1 MKRDEGMGSR
11 TGTLLL
17 AAGIGAAVMYFL
29 DPGRGA
35 RRRAIARDR
44 TRSVL
49 RTGADE
55 LERRAEDARNRVSG
69 ALSTT
74 RSRFRRETP
83 DDDRLVARVRAE
95 LGHHTE
101 QAGHIEVLAEN
112 GTVTLRGRIP
122 EEERGELLRA
132 ARKVRGV
139 QELRDEL
146 EVEVSGNGSTG
157 IPARG

>member
-11 TGTLLL
+11 TGALLL
-17 AAGIGAAVMYFL
+17 AAGIGAAVMYLL
-29 DPGRGA
+29 DPERGA

-44 TRSVL
+44 TRSAL
-49 RTGADE
+49 RSGAEE
-55 LERRAEDARNRVSG
+55 LGRRAEDARNRVSG

-74 RSRFRRETP
+74 RGRLRQDSP

-95 LGHHTE
+95 LGHHTDE
-101 QAGHIEVLAEN
+101 AGHIEVLASN

-139 QELRDEL
+139 QALNDEL
-146 EVEVSGNGSTG
+146 ETEPSGDGSIGLPT
-157 IPARG
+157 RR

>member
-1 MKRDEGMGSR
+1 
-11 TGTLLL
+11 
-17 AAGIGAAVMYFL
+17 MYFL

-44 TRSVL
+44 TRSAL
-49 RTGADE
+49 RTGAEE

-83 DDDRLVARVRAE
+83 DDDRLVARARAE
-95 LGHHTE
+95 LGHHTG
-101 QAGHIEVLAEN
+101 QAGRIEVVAED
-112 GTVTLRGRIP
+112 GTVTLRGRVP

-146 EVEVSGNGSTG
+146 EIEAGGDGSIG